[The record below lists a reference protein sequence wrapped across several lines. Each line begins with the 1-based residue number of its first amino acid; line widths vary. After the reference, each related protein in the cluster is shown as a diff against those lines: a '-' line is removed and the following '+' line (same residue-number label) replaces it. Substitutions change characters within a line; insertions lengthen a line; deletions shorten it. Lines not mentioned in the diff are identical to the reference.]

1 MKYSFNVRHIPGK
14 ELVTAETRSRAP
26 LRRAPTKADIR
37 LTEDLNLSVPNILES
52 LPASERKLEELR
64 LHQQDDE
71 VCRKLTEFCIE
82 G

>member
-37 LTEDLNLSVPNILES
+37 LTEDLNLYVSNILEH
-52 LPASERKLEELR
+52 LPVRGITTSPARR
-64 LHQQDDE
+64 
-71 VCRKLTEFCIE
+71 
-82 G
+82 